1 MQSVP
6 KVAIRSRGTG
16 ERNHVEVT
24 RACGHKEVIEVY
36 GDPAKSQWLDSAR
49 LRDCKLCYSQKQQG
63 ADEQAVADGKRV
75 ALDGTEKQVAWAGT
89 IRQRRAV
96 EFGKA
101 MRDLEALVVAG
112 KVTPEAAKAGLGA
125 FRAEIGN
132 LFRGKVTWIMLDDRS
147 GDEIEVESGSA
158 RFWIDTRALTGRDM
172 AASMLP
178 RKPWHATRDM
188 SDWSAIFQPDAPEDD
203 ANVEDDD
210 DPFAGMETV
219 DAPSVPVPVPVPAKA
234 PAKAAPKAQV
244 FDDDDVPF

>member
-75 ALDGTEKQVAWAGT
+75 ALDGTEKQIAWAGT

-112 KVTPEAAKAGLGA
+112 KVTPEAAKDPPL
-125 FRAEIGN
+125 AETA
-132 LFRGKVTWIMLDDRS
+132 LSTSRLTTLPDR
-147 GDEIEVESGSA
+147 IIA
-158 RFWIDTRALTGRDM
+158 
-172 AASMLP
+172 
-178 RKPWHATRDM
+178 
-188 SDWSAIFQPDAPEDD
+188 
-203 ANVEDDD
+203 
-210 DPFAGMETV
+210 
-219 DAPSVPVPVPVPAKA
+219 PVPTVRPAALAPPVTSPTFRSE
-234 PAKAAPKAQV
+234 PV
-244 FDDDDVPF
+244 